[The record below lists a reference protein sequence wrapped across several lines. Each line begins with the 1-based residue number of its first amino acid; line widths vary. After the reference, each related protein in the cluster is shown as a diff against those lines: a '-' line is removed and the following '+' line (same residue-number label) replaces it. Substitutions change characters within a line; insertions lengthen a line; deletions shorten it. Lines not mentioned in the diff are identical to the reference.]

1 MLMSV
6 AYDTKTN
13 TPENS
18 KLKAERARLGISAQ
32 RALEVGT
39 LALMEGTVP
48 LQGAVS
54 TPAPNVG
61 APSMSDKMSERMQGM
76 MEMKMMMQM
85 LNPPPP
91 PNNSLDL
98 IQIMAA
104 LGQVQ
109 QTGLSQTLS
118 AFHEGREVGKEMVDH
133 ELTPEECIMGI
144 ADRHFDAQAMQ
155 QSGVAGGAIPVDS
168 GVPGFQNVPGQS
180 DGRPPGIHVSPK
192 DKVDSVNAE

>member
-48 LQGAVS
+48 IQGAVS
-54 TPAPNVG
+54 TPAPNAG

-76 MEMKMMMQM
+76 IEMKMMMQM

-91 PNNSLDL
+91 PNNSMDL

-109 QTGLSQTLS
+109 QTGLAQTLS

-144 ADRHFDAQAMQ
+144 AERHFDNQAMQ
-155 QSGVAGGAIPVDS
+155 QSGGQLPVDS
-168 GVPGFQNVPGQS
+168 GVPGFQNVPGQG
-180 DGRPPGIHVSPK
+180 DGRPPSLHIGPK
-192 DKVDSVNAE
+192 DKVDSVKAE